1 MVRRR
6 LQYDRAHTVVATFAI
21 RVRRALRC
29 VIVGSDRNGL
39 NFVARSSK
47 NDTEIVVL
55 IRYKT
60 WGLDFV
66 SSRQDDFLPQ
76 PIKKGSVLGGL
87 DFRLAVLTTT
97 INITPS
103 TR

>member
-60 WGLDFV
+60 WGLDFAV
-66 SSRQDDFLPQ
+66 KSARRFSASANQKRFCFG
-76 PIKKGSVLGGL
+76 GS
-87 DFRLAVLTTT
+87 
-97 INITPS
+97 
-103 TR
+103 